1 VARRPSEWTSIGI
14 GINVRAV
21 HHPGAA
27 ALGAGVSRVHVLQ
40 ELVPAVR
47 AATVAR
53 GRLTSI
59 ELSEFAARDIAMGR
73 ACREP
78 RIGRVQGIASDGA
91 LLIETQQGS
100 RGCWRGR
107 WYLKGATSD

>member
-1 VARRPSEWTSIGI
+1 
-14 GINVRAV
+14 
-21 HHPGAA
+21 
-27 ALGAGVSRVHVLQ
+27 
-40 ELVPAVR
+40 VPAVR

-53 GRLTSI
+53 GRLTST

-91 LLIETQQGS
+91 LLIQTEQGITRVLEGS
-100 RGCWRGR
+100 LVLEG
-107 WYLKGATSD
+107 SD